1 MKAAYGRRRQ
11 GSAKEN
17 AETALLF
24 TADLSA
30 PMEDSGM
37 GAALAREGTQLRFAN
52 CKAEARNVT

>member
-1 MKAAYGRRRQ
+1 MNEAADGKRQ
-11 GSAKEN
+11 GAAKEN
-17 AETALLF
+17 ADTALLF